1 MTKTDITG
9 VCLNPCIDRAL
20 TIDGFEYGGTNRV
33 VSQVDYAGGKGFNV
47 AVAATKLGLSSAATG
62 FLYEDNG
69 DIILRALEKENV
81 DIQTLSFPGN
91 VRVNLKVYDKATEV
105 ITELNGKGKTMDANA
120 MEQMAEK
127 TNKLSKTTEYMVFGG
142 SVSPG
147 LSHDIYKQLIETANK
162 NNCKCVLDAE
172 GELLRQGLKAKP
184 FMIKPNHFELEML
197 VGKGLGSIEEIKEAA
212 VEIVEQGVGI
222 VLVSLGKDGA
232 MIVSKDGAKYAKGL
246 KVHVKNTVGA
256 GDTMVSGAVKGL
268 IGGGDIGEVL
278 RQAAAAAT
286 CSIMQEGTGLSDT
299 SKLKEIYDKITVTDI

>member
-33 VSQVDYAGGKGFNV
+33 LSQIDYAGGKGFNV
-47 AVAATKLGLSSAATG
+47 AVAAKKLGLSSSASG
-62 FLYEDNG
+62 FLFEDNG
-69 DIILRALEKENV
+69 DIILRSLEKEGV
-81 DIQTLSFPGN
+81 DIQTISFPGN
-91 VRVNLKVYDKATEV
+91 VRVNLKVFDKATQV
-105 ITELNGKGKTMDANA
+105 ITELNSKGKTMDIHAL
-120 MEQMAEK
+120 EK
-127 TNKLSKTTEYMVFGG
+127 ISDKTDMLSKSTEYMVFGG
-142 SVSPG
+142 SVAPG
-147 LSHDIYKQLIETANK
+147 LSHDTYRQLIETANK
-162 NNCKCVLDAE
+162 NGCKCVLDAE

-197 VGKGLGSIEEIKEAA
+197 VGKGLGSIDEIKKAA
-212 VEIVEQGVGI
+212 LDIIEQGIGI

-232 MIVSKDGAKYAKGL
+232 MIVGQEGTKYAKGL

-268 IGGGDIGEVL
+268 IYGGDIGEVL

-286 CSIMQEGTGLSDT
+286 CSIMQEGTGLSHI
-299 SKLKEIYDKITVTDI
+299 SELKDIYDKITITDI